1 MARAHSVR
9 RPRRSL
15 APAAARPPA
24 PLPHARAVVLQ
35 LARPRRRTPARCESL
50 CGVGRTKGW
59 RTGVAKSLADFQALV
74 HVHLGTVPA
83 PPACASLVICEQ
95 LVICTL
101 CSVAHAHAH
110 AHCAC
115 TKHDVVHMFCTCTHR
130 VQVMEFTQNVTR
142 RCSRPAPGPTLAQ
155 RHPTRVH
162 VGLGPRAPLG
172 KVIRIAKRS
181 PHDQRSPRKFW
192 LVQRRVQLAA
202 FSSPWPSRDHAT
214 ELSQHIDATTITGG
228 TEEESHAA
236 RTHTLPGEHDTHR
249 FRSADDPSGARPLK
263 AGPNGDARCDRPRT
277 RPLQHA
283 THVPAAPRALISTP
297 CAARR

>member
-1 MARAHSVR
+1 MVTGPPYSRLSAVGPLCISS
-9 RPRRSL
+9 PGLPWRSSS
-15 APAAARPPA
+15 
-24 PLPHARAVVLQ
+24 
-35 LARPRRRTPARCESL
+35 RT
-50 CGVGRTKGW
+50 V
-59 RTGVAKSLADFQALV
+59 
-74 HVHLGTVPA
+74 
-83 PPACASLVICEQ
+83 CASRVRIR
-95 LVICTL
+95 
-101 CSVAHAHAH
+101 
-110 AHCAC
+110 CASGPSRGGHERLRC
-115 TKHDVVHMFCTCTHR
+115 DGATANESRDVLRHRAFCR
-130 VQVMEFTQNVTR
+130 IGVFQVSEFTQNVTR

-162 VGLGPRAPLG
+162 VGIGPRAPLG

>member
-1 MARAHSVR
+1 MFRPELCRSEPELVGALSSPAQDTEDGREPRSEIKKSCLSALGLSRGSALGFSRALSR
-9 RPRRSL
+9 FRGL
-15 APAAARPPA
+15 AFGKKSFHEVMRICPKPDSTMFA
-24 PLPHARAVVLQ
+24 P
-35 LARPRRRTPARCESL
+35 T
-50 CGVGRTKGW
+50 
-59 RTGVAKSLADFQALV
+59 
-74 HVHLGTVPA
+74 
-83 PPACASLVICEQ
+83 
-95 LVICTL
+95 
-101 CSVAHAHAH
+101 
-110 AHCAC
+110 
-115 TKHDVVHMFCTCTHR
+115 
-130 VQVMEFTQNVTR
+130 
-142 RCSRPAPGPTLAQ
+142 PGPTLAQ

-181 PHDQRSPRKFW
+181 PHDQRRPRKFW

-263 AGPNGDARCDRPRT
+263 AGPNGDAR
-277 RPLQHA
+277 
-283 THVPAAPRALISTP
+283 
-297 CAARR
+297 